1 MQTCSSCKA
10 MIPDEAAFCP
20 ECGAPQ
26 ASAAQAQPE
35 RLRHMETI
43 GAMGTIG
50 PNDTRFR
57 PGGGAE
63 GMLEEGTLFA
73 ERYEIEGLIGRGG
86 MGAVYRANDQVTGKP
101 RALKLI
107 APELMGSESAVQRL
121 IEEGT
126 TAQDIRHDNVVS
138 VYDVGRADGQIYI
151 SMEMVEGV
159 SLREWIKR
167 QPTPDAVPM
176 RVAARIVVELLEGL
190 KAAHA
195 KGVIHRDLKPENII
209 LTAEPSDKE
218 APLRILDFGIARK
231 VGTESLSS
239 SASALGTIEYM
250 APEQK
255 TNPERAGPPADLYS
269 VSKIFYELL
278 VTILPSDHWQPP
290 SGGRTDVPPGID
302 ELVRRG
308 LSTQPNLRPQ
318 SAADY
323 IAMLKT
329 AVNTGRLPY
338 QPGPPSPEPSPTPV
352 PTPGPSGLPKW
363 LLGVGGAVVGGIVL
377 ISIIAMAMNG
387 GGGTNPPPIKPD
399 GPNGPVG
406 PVTPVFYMNSL
417 SGAWMDG
424 TGIFDV
430 DVNNTGAF
438 AGSGVLSSGAY
449 VEISGYL
456 PSDGSTGR
464 YTMSYPN
471 YNNSRSGTVYW
482 DGNCHAY
489 ASLSG
494 ADGTY
499 FPAQQTFHI
508 DHPPNSTACPAR
520 LR

>member
-1 MQTCSSCKA
+1 
-10 MIPDEAAFCP
+10 
-20 ECGAPQ
+20 
-26 ASAAQAQPE
+26 
-35 RLRHMETI
+35 
-43 GAMGTIG
+43 
-50 PNDTRFR
+50 
-57 PGGGAE
+57 
-63 GMLEEGTLFA
+63 
-73 ERYEIEGLIGRGG
+73 

-209 LTAEPSDKE
+209 LTAEPSDRE

-290 SGGRTDVPPGID
+290 SGGRTDVSPGID

-329 AVNTGRLPY
+329 AVNTGQLPY
-338 QPGPPSPEPSPTPV
+338 RPGPPSPEPSPTPI
-352 PTPGPSGLPKW
+352 PTPGPSGFPKW

-387 GGGTNPPPIKPD
+387 GGGT
-399 GPNGPVG
+399 
-406 PVTPVFYMNSL
+406 TPTFYMSSL
-417 SGAWMDG
+417 SGAWTDG
-424 TGIFDV
+424 TGVFDI
-430 DVNNTGAF
+430 DVNNNGAF
-438 AGSGVLSSGAY
+438 AGGGVLSSGAY

-456 PSDGSTGR
+456 PSDGSNGR

-471 YNNSRSGTVYW
+471 YNTALSGSVNW
-482 DGNCHAY
+482 DGNCHVY
-489 ASLSG
+489 ASLNG
-494 ADGTY
+494 ADGVN
-499 FPAQQTFHI
+499 FPTQQTFHI
-508 DHPPNSTACPAR
+508 DHPPNSTTCPAR

>member
-26 ASAAQAQPE
+26 ASAAQPE
-35 RLRHMETI
+35 RLTHLETI

-50 PNDTRFR
+50 PNNTRFG
-57 PGGGAE
+57 PGGDGAG
-63 GMLEEGTLFA
+63 GMLEEGTIFA
-73 ERYEIEGLIGRGG
+73 GRYEIEGLIGRGG
-86 MGAVYRANDQVTGKP
+86 MGAVYRANDQVSSKP

-121 IEEGT
+121 IEEGN
-126 TAQDIRHDNVVS
+126 TAQEIRHDNVVS
-138 VYDVGRADGQIYI
+138 VYDVGRADGQIFI

-209 LTAEPSDKE
+209 LTAEPSEKE

-239 SASALGTIEYM
+239 SSSALGTIEYM

-255 TNPERAGPPADLYS
+255 TNPDRAGPPADLYS

-290 SGGRTDVPPGID
+290 SGGRTDVSPGID

-329 AVNTGRLPY
+329 AVNTGHLPY
-338 QPGPPSPEPSPTPV
+338 RPDAPTPSPNPTPTPV
-352 PTPGPSGLPKW
+352 PTPSPTPFPKW
-363 LLGVGGAVVGGIVL
+363 VLGVGGAVVGGIVL
-377 ISIIAMAMNG
+377 ISLLAAISG
-387 GGGTNPPPIKPD
+387 GGGTTTTNKPN
-399 GPNGPVG
+399 GPNGPA
-406 PVTPVFYMNSL
+406 TQTFYMNAL
-417 SGAWMDG
+417 SGTWMDG
-424 TGIFDV
+424 SGVFDV
-430 DVNNTGAF
+430 NVNNNGAF
-438 AGSGVLSSGAY
+438 TGSGILSSGVY

-464 YTMSYPN
+464 YTMAYPN
-471 YNNSRSGTVYW
+471 YNSALSGSVYW

-489 ASLSG
+489 ARLNG
-494 ADGTY
+494 ADGIN
-499 FPAQQTFHI
+499 FPTQQTFHI
-508 DHPPNSTACPAR
+508 DHPPNSTTCPAR

>member
-26 ASAAQAQPE
+26 ATATPTAQSE
-35 RLRHMETI
+35 RLKQLETI
-43 GAMGTIG
+43 GAEVTLG
-50 PNDTRFR
+50 PDDKTLYDDG
-57 PGGGAE
+57 PGGRSV
-63 GMLEEGTLFA
+63 LEEGSVFA
-73 ERYEIEGLIGRGG
+73 GRYEIEGLIGRGG
-86 MGAVYRANDQVTGKP
+86 MGAVYRANDQVTGKT

-107 APELMGSESAVQRL
+107 APHLMGSESAVQRL

-151 SMEMVEGV
+151 AMEMVEGV

-167 QPTPDAVPM
+167 QPTPNSVPM
-176 RVAARIVVELLEGL
+176 RVAARVIVELLEGL

-218 APLRILDFGIARK
+218 APLKILDFGIARK

-239 SASALGTIEYM
+239 TARALGTIEYM

-255 TNPERAGPPADLYS
+255 TSPEKAGAPADLYS

-323 IAMLKT
+323 IALLKT
-329 AVNTGRLPY
+329 AVNTGQLPY
-338 QPGPPSPEPSPTPV
+338 QPQQAPSPDPTPYTPPSPSPSSGI
-352 PTPGPSGLPKW
+352 PGW
-363 LLGVGGAVVGGIVL
+363 LMGVGGAVVGCILL
-377 ISIIAMAMNG
+377 ISIIAMAMSGSGGTTTPIKPNG
-387 GGGTNPPPIKPD
+387 GGGTI
-399 GPNGPVG
+399 
-406 PVTPVFYMNSL
+406 TPQTFSMTAL
-417 SGAWMDG
+417 SGVWMDG
-424 TGIFDV
+424 VGVYDARVSSNGNFSAD
-430 DVNNTGAF
+430 
-438 AGSGVLSSGAY
+438 GVLSNGAY
-449 VEISGYL
+449 VSIAGRI
-456 PSDGSTGR
+456 PSDGSAGS
-464 YTMSYPN
+464 YTMSFPN
-471 YNNSRSGTVYW
+471 GASRSGSISW
-482 DGNCHAY
+482 DGYCHLNATLR
-489 ASLSG
+489 SPG
-494 ADGTY
+494 VG
-499 FPAQQTFHI
+499 FPPSQQYHI
-508 DHPPNSTACPAR
+508 DHPPSSNVCPPR
-520 LR
+520 LQ